1 MKSSKL
7 CILESKSPYGNNDP
21 IGNDDYD
28 PGPYTV
34 TIPAG
39 TTMVPF
45 DIPIA
50 DDNILEG
57 NENFDIIIVP
67 GSLPGDV
74 SVGNPGRA
82 TVNII
87 DNDRK

>member
-1 MKSSKL
+1 ML
-7 CILESKSPYGNNDP
+7 TNNDP
-21 IGNDDYD
+21 TGNDDYG

-34 TIPAG
+34 IIPAG
-39 TTMVPF
+39 AVMVPF

-50 DDNILEG
+50 DDNILEN

-67 GSLPGDV
+67 GSLPDDV

-87 DNDRK
+87 DDDCK

>member
-1 MKSSKL
+1 ML
-7 CILESKSPYGNNDP
+7 INNDFT
-21 IGNDDYD
+21 GNDDYG

-39 TTMVPF
+39 QTMVPF
-45 DIPIA
+45 DIPIVN
-50 DDNILEG
+50 DGTFEDNEDF
-57 NENFDIIIVP
+57 NIIIVP

-74 SVGNPGRA
+74 TRGNPGMA

-87 DNDRK
+87 DDDRK

>member
-1 MKSSKL
+1 ML
-7 CILESKSPYGNNDP
+7 NNNDP
-21 IGNDDYD
+21 TGNDDYD
-28 PGPYTV
+28 PGPYTIR
-34 TIPAG
+34 IPAG
-39 TTMVPF
+39 STVVPF

-57 NENFDIIIVP
+57 TENFDIIIVP
-67 GSLPGDV
+67 GSLPDDV

-87 DNDRK
+87 DDDRKY

>member
-1 MKSSKL
+1 MKPSKL

-21 IGNDDYD
+21 TGNDDYD
-28 PGPYTV
+28 PGPYTG

-39 TTMVPF
+39 STMVPF

-50 DDNILEG
+50 DDDILEG
-57 NENFDIIIVP
+57 NENFDIIIVS
-67 GSLPGDV
+67 GSLPNDV
-74 SVGNPGRA
+74 SIDNPGRA

-87 DNDRK
+87 DDDRK